1 MNSRNALGI
10 DPQSSNLWQGSGQGI
25 GGTIVEDASAN
36 QVSAGAGVVAVVAR
50 GVGKTESVVENVAVP
65 VELLRV
71 CRVGYQ
77 HVRAQE
83 AACAGQVVAGVH
95 IYQPQVIIVGMAGV
109 VAVGDGLAGGG
120 APVAAKRV
128 VVGNVVVHNTAT
140 AVKQSPG
147 AAQVVAVDIKQAV
160 VAFFVT
166 ADAGGDGTAVKI
178 ITPWLKLVHGLPG
191 QTKNEVHRQAIV

>member
-1 MNSRNALGI
+1 M
-10 DPQSSNLWQGSGQGI
+10 
-25 GGTIVEDASAN
+25 
-36 QVSAGAGVVAVVAR
+36 
-50 GVGKTESVVENVAVP
+50 
-65 VELLRV
+65 
-71 CRVGYQ
+71 
-77 HVRAQE
+77 
-83 AACAGQVVAGVH
+83 
-95 IYQPQVIIVGMAGV
+95 
-109 VAVGDGLAGGG
+109 
-120 APVAAKRV
+120 
-128 VVGNVVVHNTAT
+128 VVGNVVVYNTAT